1 MDRIEPTFAGAPP
14 RVTEPRQG
22 SPPPPPSTDT
32 FCSYLAKQ
40 FIAKKGFEVA
50 HVPEAEL
57 LYDICDIVL
66 ARSDGY
72 SFGLLCM
79 VDREARPNATFGMD
93 VEQLRAIGKAC
104 LTYAGSVN
112 GRKLPVSIAVMEVG
126 PGSIE
131 QPERLAH
138 VKRSSL
144 FAKVHPSAMAVDT
157 RSGEVIFS
165 NGGGLFSKGLYRSF
179 VEQLLAAPRESD
191 ADLQPPSVTVAAS
204 SPPWLTMAILA
215 VLAAVFAAEIAFGIG
230 PWTELLQPSIAT
242 LVAFGGLSPSLVLQ
256 DGEWYRLLAAPFL
269 HADLVHLVMNG
280 IALYLAGRV
289 LETLIGRAW
298 LGATY
303 AVGAL
308 CGSLLSLVLNSNAL
322 ISVGASGAIMGLFAA
337 MLIVSARFPTGPI
350 RTGLQM
356 NAVYVLVPSLLP
368 LAGLLKGEHVDYAA
382 HFGGAIGGAV
392 VGFFLLRN
400 WSNDEPWP
408 RFRRAGAA
416 IAALGVLALAYPLL
430 AIPQNYQSTAFT
442 AKLIPDNQMPRSN
455 AEMAK
460 RASELIAQYPHD
472 PRPRLVHAA
481 HLLDAGDVDGAER
494 DARAGLADEALWR
507 PLLTPELSSNLRVVL
522 ALAINE
528 KNPGEAHAVAHP
540 ACTAFKDGPMRRAL
554 DEKALCSS

>member
-1 MDRIEPTFAGAPP
+1 MDRIEPTFAGAPSG
-14 RVTEPRQG
+14 VTEPHAGVR
-22 SPPPPPSTDT
+22 PPPPATDT

-40 FIAKKGFEVA
+40 FIAKKGFGVA
-50 HVPEAEL
+50 NVPEAQR
-57 LYDICDIVL
+57 LYEICDIVL

-93 VEQLRAIGKAC
+93 VEELEAIGKAC
-104 LTYAGSVN
+104 LMYAGSVN

-138 VKRSSL
+138 IKRSSL

-215 VLAAVFAAEIAFGIG
+215 VLAAVFAAEILFGIG
-230 PWTELLQPSIAT
+230 PWTDLLQPSIAT

-256 DGEWYRLLAAPFL
+256 NGEWYRLLAAPFL
-269 HADLVHLVMNG
+269 HADLVHLAMNG

-303 AVGAL
+303 AIGAV
-308 CGSLLSLVLNSNAL
+308 CGSLLSLILNSDAL

-337 MLIVSARFPTGPI
+337 MLVVSARFPTGPV

-356 NAVYVLVPSLLP
+356 NAIYVLLPSLLP

-382 HFGGAIGGAV
+382 HFGGAIGGIA

-408 RFRRAGAA
+408 RFRRAAA
-416 IAALGVLALAYPLL
+416 AVVVVGVLALAYPLF
-430 AIPQNYQSTAFT
+430 AIPLGYRSMAFT
-442 AKLIPDNQMPRSN
+442 TELIPDSQMPQSN
-455 AEMAK
+455 DDMAA
-460 RASELIAQYPHD
+460 RASQLIARYPHD
-472 PRPRLVHAA
+472 PRPRLMRAA
-481 HLLDAGDVDGAER
+481 DLLDAGDAEGAER
-494 DARAGLADEALWR
+494 EARAGLADEALWR
-507 PLLTPELSSNLRVVL
+507 PLLAPDLDNNLRVLL
-522 ALAINE
+522 ALAISG
-528 KNPGEAHAVAHP
+528 KDPGEARMVAQP
-540 ACTAFKDGPMRRAL
+540 ACAGLKDGPMRKAL
-554 DEKALCSS
+554 DEKALCRS